1 MSDSRRP
8 LNREKIL
15 AMVRPGGA
23 ISRCIEGFTLREAQV
38 DMLSEVIEAYN
49 RSRIVLIEA
58 GTGTG
63 KSLAYLLPAICWAA
77 VNKERSVISTATIN
91 LQEQLLQKDIPLI
104 LKALELD
111 MQAVL
116 VKGMGNYL
124 CLKRMEETSQEL
136 KFSFMQDQRELNQL
150 AEWSERTDEGSRSDL
165 PFVPSPGLW
174 SQVRAESDSCDNQ
187 RC

>member
-1 MSDSRRP
+1 MSDTKLRP
-8 LNREKIL
+8 LDRERIL

-23 ISRCIEGFTLREAQV
+23 MSQCIEGFTLREAQV
-38 DMLSEVIEAYN
+38 EMLSEVIEAYN
-49 RSRIVLIEA
+49 RSSIALIEA

-77 VNKERSVISTATIN
+77 ANKERSVISTATIN

-104 LKALELD
+104 LKALGLD

-124 CLKRMEETSQEL
+124 CIKRMQEATQEL
-136 KFSFMQDQRELNQL
+136 KFAFMQDQRELNQL
-150 AEWSERTDEGSRSDL
+150 ADWSERANEGSRSEL
-165 PFVPSPGLW
+165 PFMPSTHVW
-174 SQVRAESDSCDNQ
+174 QQVRAESDS
-187 RC
+187 